1 MGPRVL
7 INGIWYKT
15 RNRNDRHQEQGG
27 SDLVRVRPSRT
38 SPWACPN
45 RHLAEHGH
53 RRPLGM
59 EIFDGR
65 RYPKQSEDEDRE
77 MIIPTDI
84 VVTSIINKTAFTPLP
99 PLGAI
104 PTFGGC
110 CAA

>member
-1 MGPRVL
+1 
-7 INGIWYKT
+7 
-15 RNRNDRHQEQGG
+15 
-27 SDLVRVRPSRT
+27 
-38 SPWACPN
+38 
-45 RHLAEHGH
+45 
-53 RRPLGM
+53 M

-104 PTFGGC
+104 PTFGRC